1 MENTTTKKSEIM
13 NERAERMEATDQMQ
27 QPEKPYTFR
36 RLSTQDIFPMLRL
49 LNKIGLKDL
58 RDNESIKN
66 IILMTSITTGK
77 KNIDV
82 NKLGMDVFLELACLI
97 ADNIPKCEIELYSL
111 LSQTSNRTVEEI
123 KAQDMAVTF
132 EMIVDF
138 IRKEEFGDFFK
149 AVLKLF
155 K

>member
-1 MENTTTKKSEIM
+1 MENTTTKKSEII
-13 NERAERMEATDQMQ
+13 NETEEMEATNQVQ
-27 QPEKPYTFR
+27 TEKPYTFR

-58 RDNESIKN
+58 RDNDNIKN
-66 IILMTSITTGK
+66 IVMLSTSTAGK
-77 KNIDV
+77 NKIDV
-82 NKLGMDVFLELACLI
+82 NKLGMDVFLEIACLI
-97 ADNIPKCEIELYSL
+97 VDNIPKCEIELYSL
-111 LSQTSNRTVEEI
+111 LSQTSDRTVDEI

-149 AVLKLF
+149 AVIKLF

>member
-13 NERAERMEATDQMQ
+13 NETEEMEGANQA
-27 QPEKPYTFR
+27 KPYTFR

-58 RDNESIKN
+58 RDNDNIKN
-66 IILMTSITTGK
+66 IVMLMTSGK
-77 KNIDV
+77 KIDV
-82 NKLGMDVFLELACLI
+82 NRIGMDVFLEIACLI
-97 ADNIPKCEIELYSL
+97 ADNIPKCEVELYSL
-111 LSQTSNRTVEEI
+111 LSQTSDRTVDEI

-149 AVLKLF
+149 VVLKLF

>member
-1 MENTTTKKSEIM
+1 MENTATKNTEIM
-13 NERAERMEATDQMQ
+13 NETERMETANQV
-27 QPEKPYTFR
+27 QPEKPYKFR

-58 RDNESIKN
+58 RDNDNIKN
-66 IILMTSITTGK
+66 IVMLSTSATEK
-77 KNIDV
+77 KKIDV
-82 NKLGMDVFLELACLI
+82 NKIGMDVFLEIACLI
-97 ADNIPKCEIELYSL
+97 VDNIPKCEVELYTI
-111 LSQTSNRTVEEI
+111 LSTTSDRTVDEI
-123 KAQDMAVTF
+123 KAQDMAVTL

>member
-13 NERAERMEATDQMQ
+13 NETEGMEAANQAQT
-27 QPEKPYTFR
+27 EKPYTFR

-58 RDNESIKN
+58 RDNDNIKN
-66 IILMTSITTGK
+66 IVMLSTSAAGK
-77 KNIDV
+77 KKIDV
-82 NKLGMDVFLELACLI
+82 NRVGMDVFLEIACLI
-97 ADNIPKCEIELYSL
+97 VDNIPKCEIELYSL
-111 LSQTSNRTVEEI
+111 LSQTSDRTVDEI

-149 AVLKLF
+149 AVIKLF

>member
-1 MENTTTKKSEIM
+1 MSNDIKKSEIM
-13 NERAERMEATDQMQ
+13 NEIEGMEATEQVQ
-27 QPEKPYTFR
+27 TEKPYTFR

-58 RDNESIKN
+58 RDNDNVKG
-66 IILMTSITTGK
+66 IIMLMTSATGRQM
-77 KNIDV
+77 DV
-82 NKLGMDVFLELACLI
+82 NKLGMDVFLEIACLI
-97 ADNIPKCEIELYSL
+97 VDNIPKCEVELYTI
-111 LSQTSNRTVEEI
+111 LSTTSDRTVDEI

-149 AVLKLF
+149 VVLKLF

>member
-1 MENTTTKKSEIM
+1 MENTTTKKSEII
-13 NERAERMEATDQMQ
+13 NETEEMEATNQVQ
-27 QPEKPYTFR
+27 TEKPYTFR

-58 RDNESIKN
+58 RDNDNIKN
-66 IILMTSITTGK
+66 IVMLSTSTAGK
-77 KNIDV
+77 NKIDV
-82 NKLGMDVFLELACLI
+82 NKLGMDVFLEIACLI

-111 LSQTSNRTVEEI
+111 LSQTSDRTVDEI

-149 AVLKLF
+149 AVIKLF

>member
-1 MENTTTKKSEIM
+1 MENTTTKKSEIT
-13 NERAERMEATDQMQ
+13 NETEEMEATNQA
-27 QPEKPYTFR
+27 KPYTFR

-58 RDNESIKN
+58 RDNDNIKN
-66 IILMTSITTGK
+66 IVMLSTSAPEK
-77 KNIDV
+77 KKIDV
-82 NKLGMDVFLELACLI
+82 NKIGMDVFLEIACLI
-97 ADNIPKCEIELYSL
+97 VDNIPKCEVELYTI
-111 LSQTSNRTVEEI
+111 LSTTSDRTVDEI
-123 KAQDMAVTF
+123 KAQDMAVTL

>member
-1 MENTTTKKSEIM
+1 MENTATKKSEIM
-13 NERAERMEATDQMQ
+13 NETEGMETTNQV
-27 QPEKPYTFR
+27 KPYTFR

-58 RDNESIKN
+58 RDNDNIKN
-66 IILMTSITTGK
+66 IVMLSTSAAGK
-77 KNIDV
+77 KKLDV
-82 NKLGMDVFLELACLI
+82 NRIGMDVFLEIACLI
-97 ADNIPKCEIELYSL
+97 VDNIPKCEVELYSL
-111 LSQTSNRTVEEI
+111 LSQTSDRTVDDI

-149 AVLKLF
+149 VVLKLF

>member
-1 MENTTTKKSEIM
+1 MENTATKNTEIM
-13 NERAERMEATDQMQ
+13 NETEGMETTNQV

-58 RDNESIKN
+58 KDNDNIKN
-66 IILMTSITTGK
+66 IVALSTSTAGK

-82 NKLGMDVFLELACLI
+82 NKIGMDVFLEVACLI
-97 ADNIPKCEIELYSL
+97 ADNIPKCEVELYTI
-111 LSQTSNRTVEEI
+111 LSNTSDRTVDDI

>member
-1 MENTTTKKSEIM
+1 MKKTEIM
-13 NERAERMEATDQMQ
+13 NENTEGMESADQIQ
-27 QPEKPYTFR
+27 SEKPYTFR
-36 RLSTQDIFPMLRL
+36 RLTTQDIFPMLRL

-58 RDNESIKN
+58 RDNDSIKN
-66 IILMTSITTGK
+66 IILLSTSTTGK

-82 NKLGMDVFLELACLI
+82 NKIGMDVFLEIACLI
-97 ADNIPKCEIELYSL
+97 VDNIPKCEAELYTM
-111 LSQTSNRTVEEI
+111 LSNTSDRTVDEI

>member
-13 NERAERMEATDQMQ
+13 NENTEGMESTVQNQ
-27 QPEKPYTFR
+27 TEKPYKFR

-49 LNKIGLKDL
+49 LNKIGLKDVK
-58 RDNESIKN
+58 DNESIKN
-66 IILMTSITTGK
+66 IVMLSTRGK
-77 KNIDV
+77 NQKVDINR
-82 NKLGMDVFLELACLI
+82 LGMDVFLEIACLI
-97 ADNIPKCEIELYSL
+97 TDNIPKCEAELYSL
-111 LSQTSNRTVEEI
+111 LSQTSDRTVDEI

-149 AVLKLF
+149 VVLKLF

>member
-1 MENTTTKKSEIM
+1 MENNIKNSEIM
-13 NERAERMEATDQMQ
+13 NETEGMEATNQVQ
-27 QPEKPYTFR
+27 TEKPYTFR

-58 RDNESIKN
+58 RDNDNVKN
-66 IILMTSITTGK
+66 IILLSTSTKGK
-77 KNIDV
+77 KIDV
-82 NKLGMDVFLELACLI
+82 NKLGMDVFLEIACLI
-97 ADNIPKCEIELYSL
+97 VDNIPKCEVELYSL
-111 LSQTSNRTVEEI
+111 LSQTSDRTVDEI

-149 AVLKLF
+149 VVLKLF

>member
-1 MENTTTKKSEIM
+1 MENTATKNTEIM
-13 NERAERMEATDQMQ
+13 NETEGMETTNQV

-58 RDNESIKN
+58 RDNDNIKN
-66 IILMTSITTGK
+66 IVMLSTSAAGK
-77 KNIDV
+77 KKLDV
-82 NKLGMDVFLELACLI
+82 NRIGMDVFLEIACLI
-97 ADNIPKCEIELYSL
+97 VDNIPKCEVELYSL
-111 LSQTSNRTVEEI
+111 LSQTSDRTVDEI
-123 KAQDMAVTF
+123 KAQDMAVTL

>member
-1 MENTTTKKSEIM
+1 MENNIKNSEIM
-13 NERAERMEATDQMQ
+13 NETEGMEATNQVQ
-27 QPEKPYTFR
+27 TEKPYTFR

-49 LNKIGLKDL
+49 LNKLGLKDL
-58 RDNESIKN
+58 RDNDNVKN
-66 IILMTSITTGK
+66 IILLSTSAKGK
-77 KNIDV
+77 KIDV
-82 NKLGMDVFLELACLI
+82 NKLGMDVFLEIACLI
-97 ADNIPKCEIELYSL
+97 VDNIPKCEVELYSL
-111 LSQTSNRTVEEI
+111 LSQTSDRTVDEI

>member
-1 MENTTTKKSEIM
+1 MENNTKKSEIM
-13 NERAERMEATDQMQ
+13 NEREGMEGTNQVQ
-27 QPEKPYTFR
+27 TEKPYTFR

-58 RDNESIKN
+58 RDNDNIKSIVM
-66 IILMTSITTGK
+66 LSTSATEK
-77 KNIDV
+77 KKIDV
-82 NKLGMDVFLELACLI
+82 NRIGMDVFLEIACLI
-97 ADNIPKCEIELYSL
+97 VDNIPKCEVELYTI
-111 LSQTSNRTVEEI
+111 LSTTSDRTVDEI
-123 KAQDMAVTF
+123 KAQDMAVTL

>member
-1 MENTTTKKSEIM
+1 MENTATKNTEIM
-13 NERAERMEATDQMQ
+13 NETEGMETTNQV

-58 RDNESIKN
+58 KDNDNIKN
-66 IILMTSITTGK
+66 IVALSTSTAGK

-82 NKLGMDVFLELACLI
+82 NKIGMDVFLEVACLI
-97 ADNIPKCEIELYSL
+97 ADNIPKCEVELYSL
-111 LSQTSNRTVEEI
+111 LSQTSDRTVDDI

>member
-1 MENTTTKKSEIM
+1 MENTATKNTEIM
-13 NERAERMEATDQMQ
+13 NETEGMETANQV
-27 QPEKPYTFR
+27 KPYTFR

-58 RDNESIKN
+58 RDNDNIKSIVM
-66 IILMTSITTGK
+66 LSTSATEK
-77 KNIDV
+77 KKIDV
-82 NKLGMDVFLELACLI
+82 NRIGMDVFLEIACLI
-97 ADNIPKCEIELYSL
+97 VDNIPKCEVELYTI
-111 LSQTSNRTVEEI
+111 LSTTSDRTVDEI
-123 KAQDMAVTF
+123 KAQDMAVTL

>member
-1 MENTTTKKSEIM
+1 MKNTTERTEIM
-13 NERAERMEATDQMQ
+13 NENIEMAATNQEQ
-27 QPEKPYTFR
+27 AEKPYTFR

-49 LNKIGLKDL
+49 LNKIGLKDIKES
-58 RDNESIKN
+58 ESIKN
-66 IILMTSITTGK
+66 IVMLTTSA
-77 KNIDV
+77 KNRKLDVNRLGIDV
-82 NKLGMDVFLELACLI
+82 FIELACLI
-97 ADNIPKCEIELYSL
+97 VDNIPKCEVELYSL
-111 LSQTSNRTVEEI
+111 LSQTSDRTIEEI

-149 AVLKLF
+149 VVLKLF

>member
-1 MENTTTKKSEIM
+1 MENATKKSEIM
-13 NERAERMEATDQMQ
+13 NETTEGMEAENQV
-27 QPEKPYTFR
+27 QPEKLYTFR

-49 LNKIGLKDL
+49 LNKIGLQDL
-58 RDNESIKN
+58 KDNESVKRIAA
-66 IILMTSITTGK
+66 MSTSATTK

-82 NKLGMDVFLELACLI
+82 NKLGMDVFLEIACLI
-97 ADNIPKCEIELYSL
+97 VDNIPKCEVELYAI
-111 LSQTSNRTVEEI
+111 LSQTSDRTVDEI

-132 EMIVDF
+132 EMIIDF

-149 AVLKLF
+149 AVAKLF

>member
-1 MENTTTKKSEIM
+1 MENTATKNTEIM
-13 NERAERMEATDQMQ
+13 NETEGMETTNQV

-58 RDNESIKN
+58 RDNDNIKN
-66 IILMTSITTGK
+66 IVMLSTSAAGK
-77 KNIDV
+77 KKLDV
-82 NKLGMDVFLELACLI
+82 NRIGMDVFIEIACLI
-97 ADNIPKCEIELYSL
+97 VDNIPKCEVELYSL
-111 LSQTSNRTVEEI
+111 LSQTSDRTVDEI
-123 KAQDMAVTF
+123 KAQDMAVTL

>member
-1 MENTTTKKSEIM
+1 MENTTKKSEII
-13 NERAERMEATDQMQ
+13 NETEGMEAANQVQ
-27 QPEKPYTFR
+27 SEKPYTFR

-58 RDNESIKN
+58 RDNDNIKN
-66 IILMTSITTGK
+66 IVMMSTSTAGK
-77 KNIDV
+77 KKIDV
-82 NKLGMDVFLELACLI
+82 NKVGMDVFLEIACLI
-97 ADNIPKCEIELYSL
+97 VDNIPKCEIELYSL
-111 LSQTSNRTVEEI
+111 LSQTSDRTVDEI

>member
-1 MENTTTKKSEIM
+1 MENTTKKSEII
-13 NERAERMEATDQMQ
+13 NETEGMEAANQV
-27 QPEKPYTFR
+27 QPEKPYKFR

-58 RDNESIKN
+58 RDNENIKN
-66 IILMTSITTGK
+66 IIALFSSTTAK

-82 NKLGMDVFLELACLI
+82 NKIGMDVFLEIACLI
-97 ADNIPKCEIELYSL
+97 TDNIPKCEVELYTI
-111 LSQTSNRTVEEI
+111 LSNTSDRTVDEI
-123 KAQDMAVTF
+123 KAQDMAVTL

-149 AVLKLF
+149 VVLKLF

>member
-1 MENTTTKKSEIM
+1 MENTTKKSEIM
-13 NERAERMEATDQMQ
+13 NETEGMETANQVQ
-27 QPEKPYTFR
+27 NEKPYTFR

-58 RDNESIKN
+58 RDNDNIKN
-66 IILMTSITTGK
+66 IVMLSTSTKGK
-77 KNIDV
+77 KIDV
-82 NKLGMDVFLELACLI
+82 NKLGMDVFLEIACLI
-97 ADNIPKCEIELYSL
+97 VDNIPKCEVELYSL
-111 LSQTSNRTVEEI
+111 LSQTSDRTVDEI

-149 AVLKLF
+149 VVLKLF